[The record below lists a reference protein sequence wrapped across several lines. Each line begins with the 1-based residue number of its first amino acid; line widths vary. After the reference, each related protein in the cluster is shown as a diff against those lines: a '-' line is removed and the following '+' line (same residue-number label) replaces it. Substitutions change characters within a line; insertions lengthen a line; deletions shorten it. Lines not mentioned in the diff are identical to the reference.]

1 MRRRFPHLPA
11 LLCVSLFLAG
21 CAGGG
26 ANVRADQ
33 PAPEVVASAPAE
45 SESPAGREAQEAQD
59 LGSLVLSVDFPGGRM
74 VIEGEPAGEAATE
87 SAASADPAT
96 NEPTQAEYDYAAIYG
111 GQVYDP
117 VADPTLPPPA
127 ELPEAYDPWE
137 PLNRRVHAFNNLVDR
152 TIASP
157 LAHAYVKVVPRPVRL
172 GVRNFFT
179 NLGQPV
185 NALNSLLQ
193 GKPKEAGQ
201 SIARFL
207 LNATLGIGGLLDPAS
222 AANLPYSNEDF
233 GQTLG
238 KWGWRES
245 RYVELPLFGPRTVRD
260 VFGLMGDAPLSPIR
274 QVEDDPTRIFLQGL
288 QLVDVRTQ
296 LFAVDSMREGAADDY
311 ALVRDAWLQRRSYQI
326 AEDEIEHDESLPEY
340 LREDINNPTVPVDA
354 MPVLP
359 GGD

>member
-1 MRRRFPHLPA
+1 MAPGAAAARRRAPARAGRCRPRGQRGRRPVGGTGRPCRRGRRGRRAARPARTARGLPPGALAGLCPLICAFTRVVPFTLSRMRRRFPHLPA

-45 SESPAGREAQEAQD
+45 SEAPAGPEAQEAQD

-96 NEPTQAEYDYAAIYG
+96 NEPTQAEYDYAAICG

-179 NLGQPV
+179 NRGQP
-185 NALNSLLQ
+185 ALQQRGLR
-193 GKPKEAGQ
+193 PDPGQ
-201 SIARFL
+201 VGLARIAL
-207 LNATLGIGGLLDPAS
+207 C
-222 AANLPYSNEDF
+222 
-233 GQTLG
+233 
-238 KWGWRES
+238 
-245 RYVELPLFGPRTVRD
+245 
-260 VFGLMGDAPLSPIR
+260 
-274 QVEDDPTRIFLQGL
+274 
-288 QLVDVRTQ
+288 
-296 LFAVDSMREGAADDY
+296 GAA
-311 ALVRDAWLQRRSYQI
+311 AVRAAHRARRVRPDGRC
-326 AEDEIEHDESLPEY
+326 AAVADPPGRGRPDPHLPAGPATGG
-340 LREDINNPTVPVDA
+340 RAHPV
-354 MPVLP
+354 VR
-359 GGD
+359 GGQHAR